1 MTLEPLDVVV
11 LSTDVMEHGLKRGDV
26 GAVVN
31 VQGPDAVDVEFVTAA
46 GRTKAV
52 VTLSPRDLRS
62 VEDNDILAVRPAT
75 PIGR

>member
-11 LSTDVMEHGLKRGDV
+11 LNTDVTEHGLKRGDV

-46 GRTKAV
+46 GRTKAI
-52 VTLSPRDLRS
+52 VTLTPGDLRL
-62 VEDNDILAVRPAT
+62 VEDNDLLAVRPAI
-75 PIGR
+75 PSGR